1 MLIIF
6 LGRSSRIKSNAWLQ
20 EKLYPLIQKMIKC
33 AINLRTSLHYNA
45 FQISADLKS
54 YAYIDN
60 FNNGSLKLLQ
70 HLPYNALNV
79 YSQTYTYIHVGIL
92 NYLKYYF
99 V

>member
-1 MLIIF
+1 MVTGEALSID
-6 LGRSSRIKSNAWLQ
+6 SKDD
-20 EKLYPLIQKMIKC
+20 YC

-45 FQISADLKS
+45 FQTSADLKS

-60 FNNGSLKLLQ
+60 INNGSLKLLQ

-79 YSQTYTYIHVGIL
+79 YSQTYIYTCRYIK
-92 NYLKYYF
+92 YLKYYF